1 MTVDRLSV
9 TVDPRIAR
17 EVREAATHLGVSV
30 SSWVAEAIE
39 ARLRSH
45 RLREALDAWEAE
57 DGPLSDEELA
67 EADRILDEAEQKAT
81 ARAARLAG

>member
-17 EVREAATHLGVSV
+17 EVREAAKHLGVSV

-67 EADRILDEAEQKAT
+67 EADRILDEAEQQAT

>member
-57 DGPLSDEELA
+57 DGPLRDEELA
-67 EADRILDEAEQKAT
+67 EADRILDEAEQQAT